1 MSKMSH
7 YPAGYGDGGDHTK
20 RERPDRVRTR
30 AQYYEDRIP
39 GFDGVK
45 QGLSCREPLTETGKE
60 MQFNYGVYIP

>member
-1 MSKMSH
+1 MPKHSH
-7 YPAGYGDGGDHTK
+7 YPAGYSAGGDHTK
-20 RERPDRVRTR
+20 REARQSFRSR

-45 QGLSCREPLTETGKE
+45 QGLSCRERMTDAGGE